1 MDTTTRDAGQT
12 VSKWTGSS
20 ESETM
25 GMGGWN
31 EAKPNSL
38 VVMVDQLWLWIVDA
52 GMAQL
57 ERKTPIC
64 QTFAPCC
71 VSGLFD

>member
-38 VVMVDQLWLWIVDA
+38 VVMVDQLWLWIVDK

-57 ERKTPIC
+57 ERKAPIY
-64 QTFAPCC
+64 QIFARLV
-71 VSGLFD
+71 VSGLFN